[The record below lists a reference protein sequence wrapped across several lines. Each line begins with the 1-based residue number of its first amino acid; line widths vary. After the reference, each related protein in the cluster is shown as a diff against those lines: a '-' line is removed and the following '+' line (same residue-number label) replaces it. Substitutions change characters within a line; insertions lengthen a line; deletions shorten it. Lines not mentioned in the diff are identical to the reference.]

1 MNLYEKLAR
10 IENKLATVEEKLG
23 VPQRRYLLVRHTV
36 TDPITRTP
44 SIEDTL
50 INPKAYITSVSPR
63 FVNLQIAIPGAD
75 SIYVSINDL
84 EVEIPKVY
92 PITLFKPTLFKPECK
107 TRVMFILDPPVT
119 YGTIVYSNPT
129 TKSFNNPKI
138 YSLVYVDDTQSTIYK
153 LILTGQRDKK

>member
-1 MNLYEKLAR
+1 MNLYEKLAK
-10 IENKLATVEEKLG
+10 IENKLALVETSLG
-23 VPQRRYLLVRHTV
+23 VPQRRYLLVRHTI
-36 TDPITRTP
+36 TDPVTRIP

-84 EVEIPKVY
+84 QVEIPKVY
-92 PITLFKPTLFKPECK
+92 PITLFKPEGK
-107 TRVMFILDPPVT
+107 TRAMFILDPPVT

-129 TKSFNNPKI
+129 TKAFDNPKV
-138 YSLVYVDDTQSTIYK
+138 YSLIYVDDTQSTVYK

>member
-1 MNLYEKLAR
+1 MNLYEKLAK
-10 IENKLATVEEKLG
+10 IENKLAQVETSLG

-44 SIEDTL
+44 NIEDTL

-63 FVNLQIAIPGAD
+63 LVNLQIAIPGAD

-84 EVEIPKVY
+84 QVEIPKVY
-92 PITLFKPTLFKPECK
+92 PITLFKPEGK
-107 TRVMFILDPPVT
+107 TRAMFILDPTVT
-119 YGTIVYSNPT
+119 YGTIVYSNPA

-138 YSLVYVDDTQSTIYK
+138 YNLVYVDDTQSTVYK
-153 LILTGQRDKK
+153 LILTGQKDKK

>member
-1 MNLYEKLAR
+1 MNLYEKLAK

-23 VPQRRYLLVRHTV
+23 VPQRRHLVVRHTI
-36 TDPITRTP
+36 TDPITRAP

-75 SIYVSINDL
+75 SIYISINDL
-84 EVEIPKVY
+84 QVEIPKVY
-92 PITLFKPTLFKPECK
+92 PITLFKPEGK
-107 TRVMFILDPPVT
+107 TRAMFILDPPVT

-129 TKSFNNPKI
+129 TKSFDNPNI
-138 YSLVYVDDTQSTIYK
+138 YSLVYVDDTQSTVYK